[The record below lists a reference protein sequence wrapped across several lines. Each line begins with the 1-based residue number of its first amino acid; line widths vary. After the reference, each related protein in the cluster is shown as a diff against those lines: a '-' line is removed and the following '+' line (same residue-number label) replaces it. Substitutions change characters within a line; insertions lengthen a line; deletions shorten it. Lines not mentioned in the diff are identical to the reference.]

1 MNNTLL
7 VVDGLDGS
15 GKSTQTQL
23 LAQRIQDTGRKVKL
37 ISFPDYKEPSSA
49 LVKMYLAGELSDSPE
64 GVNAYAASTF
74 YAVDRYASYKK
85 FWESDYRAGTVIL
98 ASRYVTSNMMHQ
110 MSKLPPEQW
119 DDYLRWLEDYEYNK
133 LELPRPDLVLF
144 LSLPLALSQKLLSK
158 RYDGDAAKKDIH
170 EADLAYLEQC
180 SRAAAYAGAKLGW
193 QFVEVSDGEHL
204 YPIEQIRDNSRLSL
218 KKALER
224 FVRGLRWLMNSG
236 GRGNIKRP

>member
-1 MNNTLL
+1 
-7 VVDGLDGS
+7 
-15 GKSTQTQL
+15 
-23 LAQRIQDTGRKVKL
+23 
-37 ISFPDYKEPSSA
+37 
-49 LVKMYLAGELSDSPE
+49 
-64 GVNAYAASTF
+64 
-74 YAVDRYASYKK
+74 
-85 FWESDYRAGTVIL
+85 
-98 ASRYVTSNMMHQ
+98 

-180 SRAAAYAGAKLGW
+180 SRAAAYAGAKLGC

-204 YPIEQIRDNSRLSL
+204 YPIEQIRDNLYQRIQE
-218 KKALER
+218 ALEC
-224 FVRGLRWLMNSG
+224 
-236 GRGNIKRP
+236 

>member
-1 MNNTLL
+1 MVKQGKIIVL
-7 VVDGLDGS
+7 DGLDGC
-15 GKSTQTQL
+15 GKSTQFEALGKL
-23 LAQRIQDTGRKVKL
+23 LTEQGKTVKS
-37 ISFPDYKEPSSA
+37 ISFPMYDKPSAA
-49 LVKMYLAGELSDSPE
+49 LVKMYLHGDFSDTPG
-64 GVNAYAASTF
+64 GVNAYAASSF
-74 YAVDRYASYKK
+74 YAVDRYANYKLD
-85 FWESDYRAGTVIL
+85 WEKNYAAGEII
-98 ASRYVTSNMMHQ
+98 Q
-110 MSKLPPEQW
+110 MSKLSPEQW

-204 YPIEQIRDNSRLSL
+204 YPIEQIRDNLYQRIQE
-218 KKALER
+218 ALEC
-224 FVRGLRWLMNSG
+224 
-236 GRGNIKRP
+236 

>member
-1 MNNTLL
+1 
-7 VVDGLDGS
+7 
-15 GKSTQTQL
+15 
-23 LAQRIQDTGRKVKL
+23 
-37 ISFPDYKEPSSA
+37 
-49 LVKMYLAGELSDSPE
+49 
-64 GVNAYAASTF
+64 
-74 YAVDRYASYKK
+74 
-85 FWESDYRAGTVIL
+85 
-98 ASRYVTSNMMHQ
+98 

-204 YPIEQIRDNSRLSL
+204 YPIEQIRDNLYQRIQE
-218 KKALER
+218 ALEC
-224 FVRGLRWLMNSG
+224 
-236 GRGNIKRP
+236 